1 MEAVAGGCS
10 SEGGL
15 TLGILPGDFPGEAN
29 SFVDIAIPTGLG
41 YARNRMVV
49 LTGQAV
55 CAVGGSHGTLSEIA
69 FALQAGKPVCCHGTW
84 SGLPGV
90 VPVETPSLALE
101 FVLENT
107 EE

>member
-69 FALQAGKPVCCHGTW
+69 FALQAGNRSAAMEHGAAF
-84 SGLPGV
+84 PGWF
-90 VPVETPSLALE
+90 PW
-101 FVLENT
+101 NT
-107 EE
+107 LTGP